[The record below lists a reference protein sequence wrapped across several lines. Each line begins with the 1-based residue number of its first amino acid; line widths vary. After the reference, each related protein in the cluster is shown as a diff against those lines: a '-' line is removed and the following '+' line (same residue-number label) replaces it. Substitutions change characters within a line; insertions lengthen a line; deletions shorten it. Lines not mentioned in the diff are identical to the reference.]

1 MIEGPP
7 ILTIRRSLTRV
18 DATLL
23 SGFQDAMTGHLVDA
37 MDGRGA
43 LDRAVKPHDP
53 ARASICGPALTV
65 FCYPADNLA
74 LLAACAQ
81 VQPGDVVVCTTDG
94 HLQAAVTG
102 DLLLGMLKN
111 AGAAALVTDATIRD
125 QSGVEA
131 VGLPIFHAGVTP
143 NSPASVGPGSIGL
156 PITCGGVRIDS
167 GDIVVGDRDG
177 VVIVPHAQAAAT
189 LARLERVRAAEVK
202 LEAAVKSGLKVPDHI
217 AELLASDRI
226 GWVD

>member
-7 ILTIRRSLTRV
+7 VLTIRRRHESS
-18 DATLL
+18 AAAIMKNFH
-23 SGFQDAMTGHLVDA
+23 GAMTGHLVDA

-43 LDRAVKPHDP
+43 MDRSVKPHNP
-53 ARASICGPALTV
+53 ATAKICGPALTV

-74 LLAACAQ
+74 LLAATAQ
-81 VQPGDVVVCTTDG
+81 VRPGDIVICTTDG

-111 AGAAALVTDATIRD
+111 AGAAALVTDAAIRD
-125 QSGVEA
+125 QDGVEDVDLPVFH
-131 VGLPIFHAGVTP
+131 VGITP

-156 PITCGGVRIDS
+156 PINCGGVRVES
-167 GDIVVGDRDG
+167 GDVVVGDRDG
-177 VVIVPHAQAAAT
+177 VVIVPQAQAVQT
-189 LARLERVRAAEVK
+189 LARLKRVRAAEVD
-202 LEAAVKSGLKVPDHI
+202 LEAAVKNGLKVPAHI
-217 AELLASDRI
+217 QALLDSDRI